1 MHPLTDR
8 HNPEAWTPNEYF
20 RTTQEMIDSLPYLT
34 DEEKY
39 EYVIENTN
47 KIADMVDGTFHVVH
61 DKLFTPHIDNADEN
75 LRKLCFD
82 NAHKQYGEVL
92 PEIVEK
98 RLTKELDNIIKH
110 GFGVIYYIVI
120 NWLRNQMKLGIL

>member
-1 MHPLTDR
+1 
-8 HNPEAWTPNEYF
+8 
-20 RTTQEMIDSLPYLT
+20 MI
-34 DEEKY
+34 
-39 EYVIENTN
+39 
-47 KIADMVDGTFHVVH
+47 DGTFHVVH

-75 LRKLCFD
+75 LRQLCFD

-110 GFGVIYYIVI
+110 GFGVIYYIAH
-120 NWLRNQMKLGIL
+120 KLVKKSNEA

>member
-1 MHPLTDR
+1 MIVATGDVHYVDENDKIFRDVFTCNPKIGLGGALHPLTDR

-61 DKLFTPHIDNADEN
+61 DKLF
-75 LRKLCFD
+75 K
-82 NAHKQYGEVL
+82 
-92 PEIVEK
+92 EIM
-98 RLTKELDNIIKH
+98 
-110 GFGVIYYIVI
+110 F
-120 NWLRNQMKLGIL
+120 